1 MTLNENITVEK
12 LKEIP
17 TTGGKVQHAFKK
29 SEKIISTVGEV
40 YFSSIEKNII
50 RAWKFHTKMT
60 LNLIVPLGMV
70 KFVFYLEKKKEFS
83 EYSIGEENYVRLT
96 VPPKIW
102 FGFQGLKK
110 KHNLIMNLTD
120 LEHDSKEIKRKSLE
134 EINYNWSKI

>member
-60 LNLIVPLGMV
+60 L
-70 KFVFYLEKKKEFS
+70 KK
-83 EYSIGEENYVRLT
+83 G
-96 VPPKIW
+96 
-102 FGFQGLKK
+102 
-110 KHNLIMNLTD
+110 
-120 LEHDSKEIKRKSLE
+120 
-134 EINYNWSKI
+134 